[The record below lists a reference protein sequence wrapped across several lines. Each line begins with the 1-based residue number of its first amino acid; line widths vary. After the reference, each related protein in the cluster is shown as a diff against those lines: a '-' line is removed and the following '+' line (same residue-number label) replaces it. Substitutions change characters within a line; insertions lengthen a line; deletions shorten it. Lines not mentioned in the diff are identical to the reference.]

1 MYVTCYDLI
10 TVIKTNKFDIHTH
23 ERLLSGGIE
32 LAHGKSIRS

>member
-1 MYVTCYDLI
+1 MYITCYDLI
-10 TVIKTNKFDIHTH
+10 TVTKTKFDIYTH